1 MGHVSLQVGNKL
13 ATVPLD
19 LAMIRVIHLDIIQG
33 IWFTD
38 QGGIRQPFWRCLLR
52 DWLHVH
58 FIVCFCQLVLL
69 SRRDLTL
76 PGLLALMLPFIQG
89 VLADLSAALVV
100 GVGAHVC

>member
-19 LAMIRVIHLDIIQG
+19 LAIIQDIHLDIIQG
-33 IWFTD
+33 IRLTD
-38 QGGIRQPFWRCLLR
+38 QGGIRQPFWWCLLR
-52 DWLHVH
+52 DWLHMH
-58 FIVCFCQLVLL
+58 FLVCFCQLVLF

-76 PGLLALMLPFIQG
+76 PGLLALILPFFQE